1 MTDYTVLPVAE
12 PERSRSWLPA
22 ASAVAVL
29 AIVAAVLFVAI
40 GRGSGGASLVDAATL
55 VHAAS
60 GKAANAGSSDVEL
73 TMTIRA
79 SGRTVT
85 ATGGGSFDYRH
96 RTGQMHL
103 DMAGFGTMQ
112 EVMTPAALYMRMPDS
127 MTGALGTSTRPWL
140 MIRFADF
147 KRFGVDYAKLMN
159 QGSDPSSMLR
169 MLGQATAI
177 HRAGTAT
184 VDGVRTTKYTG
195 SGSFLDLI
203 RAEGMQ
209 SAVDLSKMP
218 AGMADTKLSFA
229 VWLDKTGLPRRLQM
243 TMGGGAFAGGAMD
256 MTMTF
261 LHYGTAVTVTV
272 PPADLVTNMASLLNS
287 NGG

>member
-85 ATGGGSFDYRH
+85 ATVTLPSGQAVEGKLVRVDEYLITLTLADGSQRSFR
-96 RTGQMHL
+96 RTG
-103 DMAGFGTMQ
+103 D
-112 EVMTPAALYMRMPDS
+112 TPKVVIHDPLKAHRDLLPQY
-127 MTGALGTSTRPWL
+127 
-140 MIRFADF
+140 
-147 KRFGVDYAKLMN
+147 
-159 QGSDPSSMLR
+159 SDR
-169 MLGQATAI
+169 DIHDVTA
-177 HRAGTAT
+177 
-184 VDGVRTTKYTG
+184 Y
-195 SGSFLDLI
+195 
-203 RAEGMQ
+203 
-209 SAVDLSKMP
+209 
-218 AGMADTKLSFA
+218 
-229 VWLDKTGLPRRLQM
+229 
-243 TMGGGAFAGGAMD
+243 
-256 MTMTF
+256 
-261 LHYGTAVTVTV
+261 
-272 PPADLVTNMASLLNS
+272 LVTLK
-287 NGG
+287 